1 MPESSNM
8 IQIFMLFKIQDALGS
23 SNNAEAKANHTS
35 AAQAHTTITL
45 ELFAHLGAKLPWS
58 SNQRLVRILSC

>member
-1 MPESSNM
+1 M

-23 SNNAEAKANHTS
+23 SNNSEAANHTS

-45 ELFAHLGAKLPWS
+45 ELFAHLGAKLP
-58 SNQRLVRILSC
+58 